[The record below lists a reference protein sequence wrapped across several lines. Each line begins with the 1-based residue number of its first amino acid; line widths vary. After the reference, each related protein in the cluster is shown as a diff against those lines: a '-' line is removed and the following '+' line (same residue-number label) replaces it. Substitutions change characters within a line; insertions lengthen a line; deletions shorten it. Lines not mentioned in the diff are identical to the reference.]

1 MTKPVLQVII
11 GSTRP
16 GRAGAPIA
24 RWFYDLAVADGRFE
38 VELVDLAEVNLPIF
52 NEPNHPNQGKYEF
65 EHTKRWSATVSRGDA
80 FVFVVPEYNHSFN
93 AATKNAIDYLHNEW
107 RYKPAGIVSY
117 GGAIMGT
124 RSAQHLKP
132 VFSALKL
139 VHAGDVSIP
148 LVTTPVVDGVFVGN
162 DILINSAKSLLN
174 ELDFITP
181 GLMQLRAG
189 R

>member
-1 MTKPVLQVII
+1 
-11 GSTRP
+11 
-16 GRAGAPIA
+16 
-24 RWFYDLAVADGRFE
+24 
-38 VELVDLAEVNLPIF
+38 
-52 NEPNHPNQGKYEF
+52 
-65 EHTKRWSATVSRGDA
+65 
-80 FVFVVPEYNHSFN
+80 
-93 AATKNAIDYLHNEW
+93 
-107 RYKPAGIVSY
+107 
-117 GGAIMGT
+117 MGT

-139 VHAGDVSIP
+139 VHAGDVAIP